1 MDTLDFHAMSG
12 SDLIKKFGYPEC
24 PKK

>member
-1 MDTLDFHAMSG
+1 MDTLDFHAMSD
-12 SDLIKKFGYPEC
+12 SDLIKKLGYPEC